1 MNILVT
7 GSNGLLG
14 QAVSKMFIRET
25 DHDIMLTSAE
35 DGSYVKDI
43 HEYHTLDITRKDD
56 VKKIAS
62 EFIPDVIVNC
72 AAFTNVDL
80 CETERELSWKI
91 NVDGV
96 KNLIIAARINNARVI
111 HFSTDYVFDGKN
123 GPYSEEDVPNPISFY
138 GREKL
143 ASENALKTSDVN
155 HTIIR
160 TLVLYGTGE
169 KVKSNFVLWMIDKLK
184 NNEPVNIVTDQI
196 SNVTMIEDLALGT
209 MRIVDR
215 GCSGIYNI
223 AGNDI
228 LSRYDFAM
236 KVCEVFGYDKGLVRP
251 ITTELLNQP
260 APRPMK
266 SGLTTYKAEA
276 ELGFRTMD
284 SLEGLQ
290 LLKYQLGS

>member
-96 KNLIIAARINNARVI
+96 KNLIIAARKYNARVI

-251 ITTELLNQP
+251 ITSELLNQP

>member
-14 QAVSKMFIRET
+14 QAVSKMFLRET
-25 DHDIMLTSAE
+25 DHETMLTSAE
-35 DGSYVKDI
+35 DSSYVIDI
-43 HEYHTLDITRKDD
+43 HEYHTLDITKKDD
-56 VKKIAS
+56 VKMIAS
-62 EFIPDVIVNC
+62 EFKPDVIINC

-96 KNLIIAARINNARVI
+96 KNLIIAARMNNSRII
-111 HFSTDYVFDGKN
+111 HFSTDYVFDGRN
-123 GPYSEEDVPNPISFY
+123 GPYSEEDIPNPISFY

-143 ASENALKTSDVN
+143 ASENALKTSDIN

-169 KVKSNFVLWMIDKLK
+169 KVKSNFALWIIDKLK
-184 NNEPVNIVTDQI
+184 NNEPVSIVTDQI

-209 MRIVDR
+209 MRIVER

-228 LSRYDFAM
+228 LSRFDFAM

-251 ITTELLNQP
+251 ITTEMLKQP

-284 SLEGLQ
+284 SLEGLH

>member
-14 QAVSKMFIRET
+14 QAVSKVFIRET

-35 DGSYVKDI
+35 DDSYVKDI

-56 VKKIAS
+56 VKKLAS
-62 EFIPDVIVNC
+62 EFMPDVIINC

-96 KNLIIAARINNARVI
+96 KNLIIAARMNNARVI

-169 KVKSNFVLWMIDKLK
+169 KVKSNFVLWMIDRLK

-209 MRIVDR
+209 MRIVER